1 MQSANALKT
10 TRSTDEISKH
20 DETSLRSAYGLL
32 AGPLTFA

>member
-10 TRSTDEISKH
+10 TRSTDGIR
-20 DETSLRSAYGLL
+20 LQSAYGLL